1 MNTLWRLLK
10 SLVPLFIKRALVVL
24 YRRLRIFV
32 IALLKEDKKSIIN
45 RMAIEKLAAN
55 RALEVDRQRSH
66 QVKNKRRLSS
76 KYDGY
81 ARVVPVV
88 GYDDVQARVSPDSI
102 LFVENSAAK
111 DFYPQLTDA
120 LTSKGVYLLF
130 RSKKDYLTF
139 LEFNG
144 FSSETIAVFGK
155 RLSYIQTIDPNL
167 DEIVYGE
174 ADCYA
179 NLFLRLLA
187 KNFEFCKRYRT
198 LSRFIQFVN
207 VGVSDRLVGWVRN
220 YRFVS
225 DFMKNN
231 ELSKIFIFGGGV
243 AENNIL
249 AFVLQEGEGY
259 CSAIVRRGEGGGS
272 LRIADLINRGWSP
285 VGRSVITKYKITKS
299 CEGSKDVIL
308 FFGNFKDP
316 MYRGTLQPVLDK
328 IEASVEGKLV
338 VVPPYAGGV
347 DSVGENYAYISP
359 EYVLDDILG
368 LSDFNEC
375 VDSSIDEFLSAGL
388 SQGDFEWV
396 FRMYVILNARK
407 SIQRLARDCYGL
419 MLEIDDLRAEH
430 TIKALVSNPGRL
442 WTSQFLTGYL
452 SSVPSFEIQSGTLSK
467 SRRYK
472 APNSKRILAVDE
484 FSKSVYVDFLGVG
497 SDRVT
502 IVGAP
507 RIDAK
512 LADIR
517 RYTKLESRNFV
528 GACRGQHKVIC
539 IATQPYDVGIMS
551 AMVAL
556 VADFVKT
563 NQGWFL
569 LLSMHPNE
577 NEAFEN
583 SYVEVLSKL
592 PAGSFAI
599 SRGNIYHN
607 INSADLVVTYFS
619 TAGLEAFCLDKKVL
633 TFRPSGYDSVPFD
646 LHELGVAECFQNID
660 VLSGLVLGGIGVG
673 GATSDS
679 LERLKDGKSV
689 DRISSLILSE
699 IV

>member
-1 MNTLWRLLK
+1 MK

-45 RMAIEKLAAN
+45 RMAIEKLATN

-259 CSAIVRRGEGGGS
+259 
-272 LRIADLINRGWSP
+272 
-285 VGRSVITKYKITKS
+285 
-299 CEGSKDVIL
+299 
-308 FFGNFKDP
+308 
-316 MYRGTLQPVLDK
+316 
-328 IEASVEGKLV
+328 
-338 VVPPYAGGV
+338 
-347 DSVGENYAYISP
+347 
-359 EYVLDDILG
+359 
-368 LSDFNEC
+368 
-375 VDSSIDEFLSAGL
+375 
-388 SQGDFEWV
+388 
-396 FRMYVILNARK
+396 
-407 SIQRLARDCYGL
+407 
-419 MLEIDDLRAEH
+419 
-430 TIKALVSNPGRL
+430 
-442 WTSQFLTGYL
+442 
-452 SSVPSFEIQSGTLSK
+452 
-467 SRRYK
+467 
-472 APNSKRILAVDE
+472 
-484 FSKSVYVDFLGVG
+484 
-497 SDRVT
+497 
-502 IVGAP
+502 
-507 RIDAK
+507 
-512 LADIR
+512 
-517 RYTKLESRNFV
+517 
-528 GACRGQHKVIC
+528 
-539 IATQPYDVGIMS
+539 
-551 AMVAL
+551 
-556 VADFVKT
+556 
-563 NQGWFL
+563 
-569 LLSMHPNE
+569 
-577 NEAFEN
+577 
-583 SYVEVLSKL
+583 
-592 PAGSFAI
+592 
-599 SRGNIYHN
+599 
-607 INSADLVVTYFS
+607 
-619 TAGLEAFCLDKKVL
+619 
-633 TFRPSGYDSVPFD
+633 
-646 LHELGVAECFQNID
+646 
-660 VLSGLVLGGIGVG
+660 
-673 GATSDS
+673 
-679 LERLKDGKSV
+679 
-689 DRISSLILSE
+689 
-699 IV
+699 